1 MSAQPRSPG
10 LAAYRLA
17 LGALEPLAPALLRAR
32 ARRGKEDP
40 ARLAERL
47 GRASRARP
55 ERGLVWLH
63 GVSVG
68 ESVSL
73 LPLVEA
79 LRARRPDLTLLVT
92 SGTRTSAELLARRL
106 PDGVIH
112 QYAPVD
118 GPRVMARFL
127 DHWRPGLAVLVESE
141 LWPNLICAAAKRD
154 VRLALVSARMTQKSA
169 EGWRRRAPGAA
180 RALLNA
186 FDLVLPQDGETERR
200 LQALGAATGPRL
212 NLKQV
217 GAPLPCDEDELARL
231 KGQIGERPVVL
242 AASTHVGEEALV
254 AEAFAQVRRQHADA
268 LLVVAPRHPER
279 AGAAQDALTAAGLT
293 VARRSQGEAPLAE
306 AYLADT
312 LGELGLLFRL
322 ADVVVMGGGW
332 AEGVGGH
339 NPLEPARLGCA
350 ILTGPHVFNAHETYE
365 AMFDEVAALCAPDAE
380 TLARHVAGLIDSPM
394 IARRMGEAA
403 LAHAERHGA
412 ALGVALDLLDPL
424 LPEPG
429 L

>member
-63 GVSVG
+63 GVSLG

-118 GPRVMARFL
+118 GPRAMARFL

-141 LWPNLICAAAKRD
+141 LWPNLICATAKRD

-169 EGWRRRAPGAA
+169 EGWARRAPGAA

-242 AASTHVGEEALV
+242 AASTHAGEEALV
-254 AEAFAQVRRQHADA
+254 AEAFTQVRRQRPDA

-279 AGAAQDALTAAGLT
+279 AC
-293 VARRSQGEAPLAE
+293 SPLS
-306 AYLADT
+306 LVSK
-312 LGELGLLFRL
+312 F
-322 ADVVVMGGGW
+322 
-332 AEGVGGH
+332 
-339 NPLEPARLGCA
+339 
-350 ILTGPHVFNAHETYE
+350 
-365 AMFDEVAALCAPDAE
+365 
-380 TLARHVAGLIDSPM
+380 
-394 IARRMGEAA
+394 
-403 LAHAERHGA
+403 
-412 ALGVALDLLDPL
+412 
-424 LPEPG
+424 
-429 L
+429 